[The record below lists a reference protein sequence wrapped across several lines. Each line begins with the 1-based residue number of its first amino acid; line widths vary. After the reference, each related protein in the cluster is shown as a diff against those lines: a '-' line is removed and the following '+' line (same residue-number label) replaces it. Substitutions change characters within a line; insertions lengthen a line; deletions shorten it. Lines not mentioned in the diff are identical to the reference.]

1 MVRTHL
7 YEEIQP
13 VYMQIITNDLR
24 TAMKVR
30 NEDSGHSIIVDYR
43 NDFDESMYIRM
54 ICQLTRHVL
63 WY

>member
-13 VYMQIITNDLR
+13 IYMQIITNDLR

-54 ICQLTRHVL
+54 I
-63 WY
+63 